1 MGDHRVRV
9 LDYLPA
15 VELVVEYAG
24 ATQSVGREALV
35 KYECLKCGVIVEH
48 HVNDLTPAQLAA
60 YGWVSG

>member
-1 MGDHRVRV
+1 MGDRRVRV

-15 VELVVEYAG
+15 VELVVEHAG
-24 ATQSVGREALV
+24 VTQSAGREALV

-48 HVNDLTPAQLAA
+48 HVRELAPAQLAA